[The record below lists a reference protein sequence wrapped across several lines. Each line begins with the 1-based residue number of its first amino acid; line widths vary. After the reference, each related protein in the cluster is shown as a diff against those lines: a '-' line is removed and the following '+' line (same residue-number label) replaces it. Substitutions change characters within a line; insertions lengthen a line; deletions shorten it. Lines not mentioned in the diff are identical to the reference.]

1 MIPPN
6 GEPLKYKNQKMK
18 KTLNLLIIA
27 MAMVGMLVLSSVQRN
42 LIGIIPDALFIGLL
56 TLEMLLG
63 MCLTIASV
71 NEENKTEFWLSL
83 VGIILG
89 IMPSVTLFIGL
100 L

>member
-1 MIPPN
+1 
-6 GEPLKYKNQKMK
+6 MK
-18 KTLNLLIIA
+18 KAINLLIIA
-27 MAMVGMLVLSSVQRN
+27 MAMVGMLVLSSVQRS
-42 LIGIIPDALFIGLL
+42 LIGIIPDAAFIGLL

-71 NEENKTEFWLSL
+71 NEESKTEFWLSL
-83 VGIILG
+83 VGIVLG